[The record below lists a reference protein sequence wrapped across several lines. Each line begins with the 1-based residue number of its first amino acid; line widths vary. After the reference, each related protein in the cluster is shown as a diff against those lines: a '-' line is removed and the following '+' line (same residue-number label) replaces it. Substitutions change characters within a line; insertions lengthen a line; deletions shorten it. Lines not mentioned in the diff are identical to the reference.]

1 MTTARIENEGEK
13 DMKQI
18 TVTDAAKTLKKRLV
32 LNHINLELE
41 EGGIYG
47 FFGPN
52 GSGKTMLFR
61 AICGL
66 IYLDSGSIDVFG
78 LKVGEKRFPKDLGL
92 VIESVGFWNEFTGF
106 ENLKFLASIKQKIGD
121 REINQV
127 LERVGLDP
135 KDSRSYKKYSL
146 GMKQRLAIA
155 QAVMEQ
161 PRLLVL
167 DEPTNALDEDG
178 IQAVHQIIREEN
190 QRGCTILIASHNKTD
205 LNLLCQKKFKMAEG
219 RLEETP
225 TEQEPP
231 RTEGT
236 V

>member
-1 MTTARIENEGEK
+1 MENEGEK

-18 TVTDAAKTLKKRLV
+18 TVSDAAKTLKKRLV

-78 LKVGEKRFPKDLGL
+78 QKVGEKNFPKDLGL

-106 ENLKFLASIKQKIGD
+106 ENLKFLTSIKQKIGD
-121 REINQV
+121 QEIHQV
-127 LERVGLDP
+127 LKRVGLDP

-178 IQAVHQIIREEN
+178 IQAVHQIIHEEN
-190 QRGCTILIASHNKTD
+190 RRGCTVLIASHNKTD
-205 LNLLCQKKFKMAEG
+205 LDLLCQKKFKMTEG

-225 TEQEPP
+225 AERKSPQ
-231 RTEGT
+231 TEGT

>member
-1 MTTARIENEGEK
+1 
-13 DMKQI
+13 MKQI
-18 TVTDAAKTLKKRLV
+18 TVSDAAKTLKKRLV

-78 LKVGEKRFPKDLGL
+78 QKVGEKRFPKDLGL

-167 DEPTNALDEDG
+167 DEWRRAVWKRHRWNRNLRERRARYEKIQLGLSLPVFVPHLHRGRSCNPKFLYRYLD
-178 IQAVHQIIREEN
+178 
-190 QRGCTILIASHNKTD
+190 RGAYTATGSGKICIS
-205 LNLLCQKKFKMAEG
+205 
-219 RLEETP
+219 R
-225 TEQEPP
+225 
-231 RTEGT
+231 R
-236 V
+236 